1 MLSAHA
7 SLPDGEPGCAARKR
21 AAFRAESHQV
31 STYCR
36 HGLLV
41 LILDRRINDPTGFV
55 ALGMANTSPRRI
67 GAPLTGIGDG
77 RPTRKG
83 SSGNYDALAL
93 LLNLIQIKVGGQDAS
108 QLSGRKIRLTVS
120 Y

>member
-1 MLSAHA
+1 
-7 SLPDGEPGCAARKR
+7 
-21 AAFRAESHQV
+21 
-31 STYCR
+31 
-36 HGLLV
+36 
-41 LILDRRINDPTGFV
+41 
-55 ALGMANTSPRRI
+55 
-67 GAPLTGIGDG
+67 LTGIGNG

-83 SSGNYDALAL
+83 SSDNYDALAL